1 MSRSTQDIVY
11 GVVVGLGFAVFAAW
25 GIPAWIETP
34 SSVRIAAVSPAFWPE
49 VVAVFLAL
57 SGFALAAGGLRR
69 RLAEGARRR
78 EAGAASAGWNLN
90 PPFTLAV
97 FLAYYLLIDV
107 IGIVCAS
114 ALALAVMAVRY
125 GERNRL
131 VLSAVALGLPLALY
145 GFFVWVAKVPM
156 PLGLFG

>member
-1 MSRSTQDIVY
+1 MSRSTQDIAY
-11 GVVVGLGFAVFAAW
+11 GLVVGLGFTAFFVW

-34 SSVRIAAVSPAFWPE
+34 ADVRIAAVSPAFWPE
-49 VVAVFLAL
+49 VVTLFLAAT
-57 SGFALAAGGLRR
+57 GFALAVGGLRR
-69 RLAEGARRR
+69 RLAEGPRRR
-78 EAGAASAGWNLN
+78 ETGTAPARWNLN
-90 PPFTLAV
+90 PLFTLGV
-97 FLAYYLLIDV
+97 FLAYYLLTDLL
-107 IGIVCAS
+107 GIVPAS
-114 ALALAVMAVRY
+114 VLALAVMAVRY